1 LGYSKS
7 SSNNSLKISPE
18 GRLFDRLFMKKE
30 FLLAPLPCFF
40 LRRTYIARET
50 VTVRLDV
57 GI

>member
-1 LGYSKS
+1 
-7 SSNNSLKISPE
+7 
-18 GRLFDRLFMKKE
+18 MKKE